1 MPSQKNI
8 EYLKKTKDILR
19 TGKAFYFT
27 DFTGLSVKNLESLRR
42 ELKKNNGNYLVL
54 KNTLGFLVMKDMGV
68 DETIAKQLFVG
79 PTGIAIAF
87 DDPIVLAKILT
98 NRDNLR
104 IKGSFIEGKFI
115 DTNGVIQFSKIPS
128 REALYSQLVGSL
140 NMLGNFVNVLE
151 SIMRNLI
158 NTLEA
163 VRNKEAK

>member
-151 SIMRNLI
+151 SMMRNLI